1 MNVRLHTLQVEI
13 KNVESVLDTLNGP
26 MRNQAVEELKNLRFE
41 MDMLTRNV
49 QKSLSLQLPTQ
60 KLVSL

>member
-41 MDMLTRNV
+41 MDMLTRNL